1 MFRDT
6 RIKTKIIKQSHHVNN
21 NISQTSSSS
30 KDSLNKSNL
39 IDSLSKPAIKALTI
53 VASTVAVVEI
63 LKQDYSVGISAAIS
77 WLILVIA
84 TKKLKK

>member
-1 MFRDT
+1 M
-6 RIKTKIIKQSHHVNN
+6 
-21 NISQTSSSS
+21 
-30 KDSLNKSNL
+30 NKSNL

-63 LKQDYSVGISAAIS
+63 LKHDYSVGISAAIS

-84 TKKLKK
+84 TKKLEK

>member
-1 MFRDT
+1 
-6 RIKTKIIKQSHHVNN
+6 
-21 NISQTSSSS
+21 
-30 KDSLNKSNL
+30 LNKSNL

-84 TKKLKK
+84 TKKLEK